1 MSKIVVVG
9 DYNIDLVLYLDRFP
23 QVGETLNGKSFFE
36 GPGGKG
42 ANQAVA
48 ASRLGADV
56 TFFGAVGQD
65 YYGRIALETWKENGV
80 DVSKVIE
87 DRQAV
92 TAVAMIYVNG
102 AGDNM
107 IGVSQGAN
115 LLLTPEHVEDIRE
128 TIAEADVL
136 MCTLGVPL
144 EAVQRAL
151 QIARENDTIA
161 LLNPAP
167 AVNLSHEVIEL
178 ADYLTPNESELRTI
192 IGGGM
197 ESPPAE
203 IARQLMQRDD
213 QVFIMTVGERGAEW
227 ITRTETGHVPAFD
240 VKVEDTIGAGD
251 AFNAALAVALAEGR
265 ELRDAIRFACAT
277 GSLST
282 TKTGAVAGMPMRED
296 VDELLAKDDNEA

>member
-9 DYNIDLVLYLDRFP
+9 DYNIDLVLYMDRFP
-23 QVGETLNGKSFFE
+23 QPGETLNGKSFFE

-42 ANQAVA
+42 ANQAIA

-65 YYGRIALETWKENGV
+65 YYGRIALATWEENGV

-102 AGDNM
+102 VGDNM
-107 IGVSQGAN
+107 VGVSQGAN
-115 LLLTPEHVEDIRE
+115 LLVTPDHVNDIWE

-144 EAVQRAL
+144 PAVQRAME
-151 QIARENDTIA
+151 IAREHGTTTV
-161 LLNPAP
+161 LNPAP
-167 AVNLSHEVIEL
+167 ARDLSHDLIAT
-178 ADYLTPNESELRTI
+178 ADYMTPNESELRTI
-192 IGGGM
+192 IGGGI
-197 ESPPAE
+197 ESPPTDL
-203 IARQLMQRDD
+203 ARQLMQRDD
-213 QVFIMTVGERGAEW
+213 QVFVVTVGERGAEW
-227 ITRTETGHVPAFD
+227 VTRTETGHVPAFD

-251 AFNAALAVALAEGR
+251 AFNAALAVALAEGQD
-265 ELRDAIRFACAT
+265 LRTALRFACAA

-296 VDELLAKDDNEA
+296 VDELLATNDEA